1 VIAKAVSTGI
11 SREHAGTIAMTVP
24 VPAPEPDLAT
34 VLWPRARPQQ
44 AGSQQ
49 APQRRGIDVGAVI
62 TRALTAA
69 GLMK

>member
-1 VIAKAVSTGI
+1 
-11 SREHAGTIAMTVP
+11 MTVP
-24 VPAPEPDLAT
+24 VPAPEPDLTT
-34 VLWPRARPQQ
+34 VLWPRARPHH

-49 APQRRGIDVGAVI
+49 APRRRGIDVGAVI